1 MSASPSAS
9 RCQRPGWPCSSF
21 KVKYMLEKR
30 KLNQLPTK
38 CPKRVPHKLVV
49 TDGVWVTD
57 YYLFT
62 VCGRYWFLLMKQA
75 FIEHLLCASIW
86 HLSLHLAFSATPYRW
101 GNCGQ
106 KRKGICSESTYL
118 GTGPR
123 VQRKPG
129 SCGAGMKKD
138 REEKEN
144 LTRLPWRCW
153 LPTATLTQ
161 DK

>member
-21 KVKYMLEKR
+21 KVKYMFEKR

-86 HLSLHLAFSATPYRW
+86 HLSLHLAFSATLYTDEETEAKRGKGFAQSQPILAQGPECRESQ
-101 GNCGQ
+101 GAVEQ
-106 KRKGICSESTYL
+106 VQRRTEKRKKI
-118 GTGPR
+118 
-123 VQRKPG
+123 
-129 SCGAGMKKD
+129 
-138 REEKEN
+138 
-144 LTRLPWRCW
+144 
-153 LPTATLTQ
+153 
-161 DK
+161 